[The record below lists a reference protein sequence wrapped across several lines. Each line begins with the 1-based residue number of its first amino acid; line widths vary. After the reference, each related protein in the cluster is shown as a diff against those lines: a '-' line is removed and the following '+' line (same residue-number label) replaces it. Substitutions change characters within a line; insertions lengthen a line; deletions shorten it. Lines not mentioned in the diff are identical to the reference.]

1 MDINFQDQKSFV
13 LSVELKDN
21 QGLQAEYLE
30 KTKYETLMVSNIK
43 TMHSPQKARIESR
56 SLCFY

>member
-1 MDINFQDQKSFV
+1 
-13 LSVELKDN
+13 VELKDN

-43 TMHSPQKARIESR
+43 TMYSSQKARIES
-56 SLCFY
+56 